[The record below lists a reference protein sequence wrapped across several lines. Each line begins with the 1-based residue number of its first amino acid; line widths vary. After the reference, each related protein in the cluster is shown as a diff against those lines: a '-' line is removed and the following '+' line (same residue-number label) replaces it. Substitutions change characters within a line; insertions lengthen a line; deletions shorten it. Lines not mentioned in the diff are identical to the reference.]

1 MQKSERLALV
11 CIGSQSVLVLK
22 STTAKRQQLTF
33 QEHAKE
39 V

>member
-11 CIGSQSVLVLK
+11 CIEFQRVFMLK
-22 STTAKRQQLTF
+22 TSTAERQQLTF

>member
-1 MQKSERLALV
+1 MQKAELLARFH
-11 CIGSQSVLVLK
+11 IGFQAVFMLK
-22 STTAKRQQLTF
+22 TNPEKRQQLTF